1 MAKVKLNI
9 QMEMFILVIGM
20 TENDKEEEN
29 MFTQM
34 VIYTKVNTKMTKS
47 TEKGS
52 WSLTVIGK
60 NFHEVFNINF

>member
-60 NFHEVFNINF
+60 NFHKVFNINI